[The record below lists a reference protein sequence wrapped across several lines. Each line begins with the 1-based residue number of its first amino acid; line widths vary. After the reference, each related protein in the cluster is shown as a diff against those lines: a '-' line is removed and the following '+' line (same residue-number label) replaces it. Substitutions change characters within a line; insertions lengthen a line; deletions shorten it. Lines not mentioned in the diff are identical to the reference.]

1 MQFTTRPADRST
13 VVLEVELPPERVARS
28 IGEAVRHLGR
38 RTRVPGFRPGKVPRS
53 MLERALGVSRSDP
66 EAPDPI
72 YEDAKEHLYQ
82 HSVIEAL
89 RDSDLDVLEIPREP
103 EWTSFVEGTGASY
116 RVSVPIRPT
125 VKLGDYAHFPFKPE
139 VETVDDAK
147 IDAVV
152 EQLRDQGASLVPA
165 ERPAQTGD
173 FAVIGF
179 EGRRDGQ
186 PVEGAASE
194 RFPLVIGNERMI
206 PGFEDALVGMNED
219 ETKTFTVRFPDDYGE
234 AELAGQ
240 EVEFTATLRE
250 LRERRLPTLDDAF
263 VQSVSSFANVEEL
276 RQDIGRR
283 LERNVHDRARHA
295 FADRIIEY
303 ATSNATAE
311 IPDLLVDREIDVML
325 DELKVRLA
333 EQNINYDEYQRVTE
347 RDEPKLREEYRDG
360 AAHRVKVLLTL
371 GAVADAEG
379 VVIPDSAV
387 EAELERGRRNNPED
401 SRLVAYLESDRGRS
415 YIRSQLRRSQT
426 VETLIDRWIA
436 ERPEFSDV
444 RHGEDQE
451 APAMAAAVAADS
463 LPDVE
468 IDADAD
474 EVPAV
479 PAEDPEPIAQPATE
493 VPAVPA
499 EDPEPIAQTATHDV
513 SALPAEDPEPIAQTA
528 TQGARS

>member
-1 MQFTTRPADRST
+1 MQFTTRPTDRST

-28 IGEAVRHLGR
+28 IDEAVRHLGR
-38 RTRVPGFRPGKVPRS
+38 RTRVPGFRPGKVPRP
-53 MLERALGVSRSDP
+53 MLERALGVLRTDP

-72 YEDAKEHLYQ
+72 YDDAKEHLYER
-82 HSVIEAL
+82 SVIEAL

-103 EWTSFVEGTGASY
+103 EWTSFAEGTGASY
-116 RVSVPIRPT
+116 RVSLPVRPT

-152 EQLRDQGASLVPA
+152 EQLRDQASSLVSV
-165 ERPAQTGD
+165 EGRGAQTGD

-179 EGRRDGQ
+179 EGRKNGE

-206 PGFEDALVGMNED
+206 PGFEDALVGMHED
-219 ETKTFTVRFPDDYGE
+219 ETKTFTVTFPDDYGE
-234 AELAGQ
+234 AELASQ
-240 EVEFTATLRE
+240 EVEFTATLKE
-250 LRERRLPTLDDAF
+250 LRERRLPPLDDAF
-263 VQSVSSFANVEEL
+263 VQSVSTFGNVEDL
-276 RQDIGRR
+276 RKDIGGR
-283 LERNVHDRARHA
+283 LERNVLDRARHA

-303 ATSNATAE
+303 ATANATAE

-333 EQNINYDEYQRVTE
+333 EQNIDYAEYQRVTE
-347 RDEPKLREEYRDG
+347 RDEAKLREEYRDG

-371 GAVADAEG
+371 GAIADAEG
-379 VVIPDSAV
+379 IAIPDSAV

-426 VETLIDRWIA
+426 VEALIDRWIA
-436 ERPEFSDV
+436 EHPEFSDV
-444 RHGEDQE
+444 RHVEDQE
-451 APAMAAAVAADS
+451 AAAMEAAVVGDS

-468 IDADAD
+468 IDSDAD
-474 EVPAV
+474 EIPAV
-479 PAEDPEPIAQPATE
+479 AAQDPEPTVQISAQSEEET
-493 VPAVPA
+493 
-499 EDPEPIAQTATHDV
+499 
-513 SALPAEDPEPIAQTA
+513 ALPAEDPEPVAQTA
-528 TQGARS
+528 TEGARS

>member
-13 VVLEVELPPERVARS
+13 VVLEVDLPPNRVARS
-28 IGEAVRHLGR
+28 IDEAVRHLGR
-38 RTRVPGFRPGKVPRS
+38 RTRVPGFRPGKVPRP

-72 YEDAKEHLYQ
+72 YDDAKEHLYGR
-82 HSVIEAL
+82 SVIEAL
-89 RDSDLDVLEIPREP
+89 RDSDLDVLEIPPEP
-103 EWTSFVEGTGASY
+103 EWTSFAEGTGASY

-152 EQLRDQGASLVPA
+152 EQLRDQSASLVPV
-165 ERPAQTGD
+165 EGRSAQAGD

-186 PVEGAASE
+186 LVEGAASE

-219 ETKTFTVRFPDDYGE
+219 ETRTFTLRFPDDYGE

-250 LRERRLPTLDDAF
+250 LRERRLPALDNAF
-263 VQSVSSFANVEEL
+263 VASVSSFANLEQL
-276 RQDIGRR
+276 RKDIGRR
-283 LERNVHDRARHA
+283 LERNVRDRARHA

-303 ATSNATAE
+303 ATANASAE
-311 IPDLLVDREIDVML
+311 IPDLLIDREIDVML

-333 EQNINYDEYQRVTE
+333 EQNIDFDEYQRVTE
-347 RDEPKLREEYRDG
+347 RDVPKLREEYRDG

-371 GAVADAEG
+371 GAIADEEG
-379 VVIPDSAV
+379 IVIPESAV

-444 RHGEDQE
+444 RHVEDQE
-451 APAMAAAVAADS
+451 AAALEAAAVAGA
-463 LPDVE
+463 LPDVQIE
-468 IDADAD
+468 ADDD

-479 PAEDPEPIAQPATE
+479 AAP
-493 VPAVPA
+493 
-499 EDPEPIAQTATHDV
+499 DPEPIAQTAT
-513 SALPAEDPEPIAQTA
+513 E
-528 TQGARS
+528 GARS